1 MSLWLSHNLLSHY
14 GCLIDY
20 VRLVQFRCIIVGTDD
35 YSSRYDVT
43 ACPTNTAQVQT
54 DADRLLTSW
63 NAVKAKVQALRNHLD
78 DGNSSNNN
86 DVKEKFN
93 AAATVA
99 NNWQTGKWQTF
110 IDAVRSTIDLVS
122 DTTNGLLYQLDC
134 SRLLLSNHRLDRSAL
149 GTVR

>member
-1 MSLWLSHNLLSHY
+1 M
-14 GCLIDY
+14 
-20 VRLVQFRCIIVGTDD
+20 
-35 YSSRYDVT
+35 
-43 ACPTNTAQVQT
+43 
-54 DADRLLTSW
+54 
-63 NAVKAKVQALRNHLD
+63 QALKNHLD

-134 SRLLLSNHRLDRSAL
+134 SRLLLSNNRLDRNAL